1 MMESQSEHIVSNK
14 PGLAQGLQ
22 HKGLRE
28 PVGRIIVSLTNTT
41 VYFLYSPTMLTA
53 LNDVYLQL
61 SQDIDEDSPV
71 KHWLAVYS
79 GDDVL
84 NLLEGETSELLHD
97 LGGPLHLLPLEG
109 EQRLLRVVELLQVCP
124 DVCKVSRSSQV

>member
-1 MMESQSEHIVSNK
+1 MQSQSEDIVSNK
-14 PGLAQGLQ
+14 PGLTQGLQ

-28 PVGRIIVSLTNTT
+28 PVGRIIVSLTNTI

-97 LGGPLHLLPLEG
+97 LGGSLHLLAFEG
-109 EQRLLRVVELLQVCP
+109 EKRLLRVVELLEVGP
-124 DVCKVSRSSQV
+124 EFIKN